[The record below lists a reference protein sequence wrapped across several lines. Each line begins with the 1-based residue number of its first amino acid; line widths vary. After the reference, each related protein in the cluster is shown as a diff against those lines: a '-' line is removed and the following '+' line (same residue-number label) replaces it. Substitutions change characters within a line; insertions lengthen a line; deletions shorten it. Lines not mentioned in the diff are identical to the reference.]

1 MIALALFFIFL
12 IGLLLLCI
20 PLFMMYCKAFLAL
33 SASKEGRQ
41 QLMKSRQHEIDVLKS
56 RMYDRISANWDKI
69 SLEWAG
75 DEMDK
80 AITENRLLNLVNELR
95 LYVQSILQLL
105 K

>member
-20 PLFMMYCKAFLAL
+20 PLFLMYCNAFLSL
-33 SASKEGRQ
+33 SASKQGRQ
-41 QLMKSRQHEIDVLKS
+41 QVMKSRQLEIDVLKTS
-56 RMYDRISANWDKI
+56 MNDRISANWDKI
-69 SLEWAG
+69 WLEWAG
-75 DEMDK
+75 NVTDK
-80 AITENRLLNLVNELR
+80 DPTDSRHVNLVNELR